1 MLKLC
6 IQPIQ
11 PIHPLSHWTNSCGC
25 DLDRLS
31 SIPGN
36 NFWSDSQLPSTV
48 RSKQPEL
55 LESARRLRVIGTKE
69 DMTIM
74 HKHMWSRRGQH
85 AVYCR
90 CLERSEDFWSNDGR
104 ETESFPTEIPVR
116 LLQPQI
122 QRPLVELTSNW
133 LILQYQWDLGI
144 LLGRF
149 PQPIAFIK
157 SFWQPA
163 PALPKLGLS
172 LVDSSKLP
180 LFFVKDAWSVPS
192 LGDPSAF
199 FLDRCK

>member
-25 DLDRLS
+25 DLDRFS

-55 LESARRLRVIGTKE
+55 LESARRLRVIGKKE

-85 AVYCR
+85 AVYC
-90 CLERSEDFWSNDGR
+90 SEDFWSNDGR

-144 LLGRF
+144 LLGTVSSANCLHQKLLTTSTRVTK
-149 PQPIAFIK
+149 ARTLAC
-157 SFWQPA
+157 WQFKTSIVLCVRRDCGKNLPFCA
-163 PALPKLGLS
+163 PFAKWHSG
-172 LVDSSKLP
+172 
-180 LFFVKDAWSVPS
+180 
-192 LGDPSAF
+192 
-199 FLDRCK
+199 